1 MEAFTASFQQKYN
14 VYAMI
19 NNKWILLCEEDTC
32 IIAIIK
38 CPSCYC
44 IITFFLYT
52 QIKCKIQDTFE
63 IDMHKCLPLI
73 LQIFFFKSYKNVLIR
88 RSFSLLRLSLRY
100 IKKAVCEMY
109 FWTFCDIKS
118 IFGYQWQQHD

>member
-44 IITFFLYT
+44 IITFFLRC
-52 QIKCKIQDTFE
+52 KCKIQDTLE

-73 LQIFFFKSYKNVLIR
+73 LQIFFSKV
-88 RSFSLLRLSLRY
+88 
-100 IKKAVCEMY
+100 IKM
-109 FWTFCDIKS
+109 F
-118 IFGYQWQQHD
+118 